1 MVRDGEAAWASLQE
15 SVKGWLGQAG
25 GKKMIWPKAKGTYRK
40 VLPITKPFAKVYLNS
55 SQHFNL
61 E

>member
-25 GKKMIWPKAKGTYRK
+25 GKKMDLAQGQRDI
-40 VLPITKPFAKVYLNS
+40 
-55 SQHFNL
+55 
-61 E
+61 